1 MEVAGILF
9 KINMR
14 PPTPRCLLTVEGR
27 DIRTIWLGYSIFA
40 SLFESFHFVHYF

>member
-14 PPTPRCLLTVEGR
+14 PPPSRCLLTVGGRER
-27 DIRTIWLGYSIFA
+27 DIRTIWPGYSNFRLVVRII
-40 SLFESFHFVHYF
+40 